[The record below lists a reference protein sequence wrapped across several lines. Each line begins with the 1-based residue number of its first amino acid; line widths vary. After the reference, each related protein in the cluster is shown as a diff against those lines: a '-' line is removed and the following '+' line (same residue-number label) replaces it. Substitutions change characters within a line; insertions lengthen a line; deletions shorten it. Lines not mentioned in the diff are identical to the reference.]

1 MKANWGQIR
10 DGVIPKCTRTD
21 TAAAAARGVDV
32 CSRGITES
40 GCRQPVNL
48 EEKRK
53 RNQPRV
59 SQKHVLRGQSMAHAS
74 STLKPIPERLGLW
87 ERRKSLPIRAKQGLG
102 CSIHSRRGCSAFPHD
117 LSTDFAK
124 PFSQEAADQMWHP
137 TFREVSAFLPPFS
150 SWVN

>member
-53 RNQPRV
+53 KKSTSCQQETRAEGSINGTRFLHVKTDPREA
-59 SQKHVLRGQSMAHAS
+59 R
-74 STLKPIPERLGLW
+74 PLGKEEILT
-87 ERRKSLPIRAKQGLG
+87 R
-102 CSIHSRRGCSAFPHD
+102 
-117 LSTDFAK
+117 
-124 PFSQEAADQMWHP
+124 
-137 TFREVSAFLPPFS
+137 
-150 SWVN
+150 